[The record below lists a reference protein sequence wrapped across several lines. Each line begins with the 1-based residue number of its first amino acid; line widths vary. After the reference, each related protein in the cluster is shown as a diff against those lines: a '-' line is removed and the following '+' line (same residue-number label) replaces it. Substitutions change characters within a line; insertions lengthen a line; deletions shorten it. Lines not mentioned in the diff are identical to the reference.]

1 MVERIAQ
8 RAEEQEAYEAR
19 TGPAPTTVIGLSPAD
34 LGRMINGKDD
44 DPPEKKPFLFSF
56 GKAKVLAAWL
66 KIGAMPLT
74 RACLVHPKVR
84 SVAGGAGPDAGKF
97 AEVGATHKK
106 NTEALKAAGYK
117 NTFAGAVPTH
127 THIARPSSEEDQIAA
142 LVKLGTINSKNLW
155 VVCGATAFNSRVVM
169 AAQTAILAKAEN
181 AAAEALG
188 AAALELVQAEVA
200 AAAAKERRGD
210 KSDDTMPGDDLEAVV
225 KFVHK
230 KDSIKGWSSY
240 NTKAKRVAFLAS
252 LVPVW
257 TERVACD
264 APAVPPVAAAAPAT
278 VPFPAAPLPPPQ
290 APAPL
295 VPQPAVVDFLAMT
308 AAERRTHMAALTAAM
323 AARDE

>member
-1 MVERIAQ
+1 
-8 RAEEQEAYEAR
+8 
-19 TGPAPTTVIGLSPAD
+19 
-34 LGRMINGKDD
+34 MINGKDD

-74 RACLVHPKVR
+74 RACLVHTKVW
-84 SVAGGAGPDAGKF
+84 SVAGGAGPDADKS
-97 AEVGATHKK
+97 AAVCALHKK
-106 NTEALKAAGYK
+106 NTNARKAAGYK
-117 NTFAGAVPTH
+117 NTSAGAVRTH

-142 LVKLGTINSKNLW
+142 LVKLGNINSKNLW

-181 AAAEALG
+181 AAAEALS
-188 AAALELVQAEVA
+188 AAALELIQAKGA

-264 APAVPPVAAAAPAT
+264 APAVPPVAAAAAAPAT
-278 VPFPAAPLPPPQ
+278 APFPAVPLPPPQ

-295 VPQPAVVDFLAMT
+295 VPQPAVMNFSAMT
-308 AAERRTHMAALTAAM
+308 AAERRAHMAALTAAM
-323 AARDE
+323 AAHDE